1 MMGRFPRHLR
11 SKVSY
16 SRVSY
21 ELTVWRKIRDDGRE
35 DSIRIRKALLR
46 ADPMGTCWGHASA
59 GKQLCSSL
67 ASELLENTYGIL

>member
-21 ELTVWRKIRDDGRE
+21 DVGGRVRSHRLAE
-35 DSIRIRKALLR
+35 DKRRREGGFDQDKEGLVAGRSNGDLLGSCICR
-46 ADPMGTCWGHASA
+46 
-59 GKQLCSSL
+59 
-67 ASELLENTYGIL
+67 